1 MENPSR
7 IVIDLSIYKTRQEGL
22 DILNNILYYLM
33 KSGHICTA
41 VEEEVDIFAIQ
52 FNPLDEQLG
61 YPIPYWLSPEEY
73 EDFLIY
79 KDSESRQ
86 DEADN

>member
-41 VEEEVDIFAIQ
+41 VEEEVDIFVVQ
-52 FNPLDEQLG
+52 FNPVGSQLG
-61 YPIPYWLSPEEY
+61 YSAPYWLSPEEY
-73 EDFLIY
+73 EDFLFY
-79 KDSESRQ
+79 KKQ
-86 DEADN
+86 QNEADS

>member
-41 VEEEVDIFAIQ
+41 VEEEVDIFVVQ
-52 FNPLDEQLG
+52 FNPVGSQLG
-61 YPIPYWLSPEEY
+61 YYTPYWLSPEEY
-73 EDFLIY
+73 EDFLLY
-79 KDSESRQ
+79 KKQQ